1 MSTEFF
7 TIGHSTHPFDRF
19 LALLAQQNIEVLAD
33 IRRFPGSRKFPHFNQ
48 ANLASAL
55 PEAGIEYRW
64 LAALGGRRGKKT
76 NGSSNNLG
84 LRNESFRNYADY
96 MHTEAFREGIREL
109 LAVAG
114 GRPTAFMCSES
125 VFWRCH
131 RRLVADYLLVN
142 GVAVRHIMPSGELR
156 PHTLT
161 EGATVEAGELTYPQP
176 DGADQ
181 GMVAE

>member
-1 MSTEFF
+1 MPSQLF
-7 TIGHSTHPFDRF
+7 TIGHSTHPLDRF
-19 LALLAQQNIEVLAD
+19 LALLAQHHIEVVAD
-33 IRRFPGSRKFPHFNQ
+33 IRRFPGSRKYPQFNRDG
-48 ANLASAL
+48 LATSL
-55 PEAGIEYRW
+55 PEAGIEYHW

-76 NGSSNNLG
+76 DGSSNNLG

-96 MHTEAFREGIREL
+96 MHTEGFRDGIREL

-142 GVAVRHIMPSGELR
+142 GMAVRHIMPSGEVR
-156 PHTLT
+156 PQTLT
-161 EGATVEAGELTYPQP
+161 EGARVEAGALTYPQP
-176 DGADQ
+176 DEADQ
-181 GMVAE
+181 GIMAE